1 MLFVDDTYLFFSHKD
16 IKILGKTVNQELCKV
31 ANWLACNK
39 LFLNAKKT
47 HFMIFKAENKKMNH
61 DINIKIG
68 NKIIERVNKTYFL
81 GLIIDDNL
89 SWKHHI
95 IKVTS
100 KISKLCGIMVR
111 ARQYLPIRTL
121 RTVNNAI
128 VHP

>member
-1 MLFVDDTYLFFSHKD
+1 
-16 IKILGKTVNQELCKV
+16 
-31 ANWLACNK
+31 
-39 LFLNAKKT
+39 
-47 HFMIFKAENKKMNH
+47 MNH

-68 NKIIERVNKTYFL
+68 NEIIECVNKTNFL
-81 GLIIDDNL
+81 GLIIDDDL

-121 RTVNNAI
+121 RTVYDAMVYPYLSYCNVVWASTYPSRLDSLYKVQKKILRITTFLSICKKVDNYAYRSKG
-128 VHP
+128 